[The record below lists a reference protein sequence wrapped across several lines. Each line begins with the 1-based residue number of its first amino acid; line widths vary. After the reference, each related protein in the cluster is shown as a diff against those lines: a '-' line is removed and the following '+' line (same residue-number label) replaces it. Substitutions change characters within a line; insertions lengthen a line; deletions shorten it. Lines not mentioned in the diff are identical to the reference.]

1 MPMLDVII
9 IGGSYAGI
17 AAALQLARARRNILV
32 IDAGERRNRF
42 VRASH
47 GFFGQDGRDPGAIA
61 AKGRAEVLAY
71 PTPTWREAYVNEVRR
86 GADGFVV
93 TAGGEAL
100 EARRV
105 ILATGVVDEL
115 PPVSG
120 LAPLWGKTVF
130 SCPYCDG
137 YERQLGRLGVLATSA
152 DSARFAVLVSEW
164 AAPGGMTLFLNG
176 APEPAGE
183 DLARLNA
190 RGIHIERADVVAA
203 GAGEQRPM
211 ELRLADGRATPLDG
225 LFLHARTKLKTNF
238 AEQLGCELEDGRL
251 GPMYKTDMMKE
262 TTVPG
267 VFACGDAALP
277 VPSVSFAVA
286 DGARAG
292 TSAHQS
298 LVFRP

>member
-1 MPMLDVII
+1 MFDVII

-17 AAALQLARARRNILV
+17 AAALQLARARRKILI
-32 IDAGERRNRF
+32 IDGGQRRNRF
-42 VRASH
+42 VTASH
-47 GFFGQDGRDPGAIA
+47 GFLGQDGQDPGAIA
-61 AKGRAEVLAY
+61 AKGKAEVLAY
-71 PTPTWREAYVNEVRR
+71 PTAEWREGYVSDARR
-86 GADGFVV
+86 EGDSFVV
-93 TAGGEAL
+93 RAGTEQL
-100 EARRV
+100 EARRI

-115 PPVSG
+115 PPIEG
-120 LAPLWGKTVF
+120 LAEQWGKSVF

-137 YERQLGRLGVLATSA
+137 YERQRGRLGVLATSA

-164 AAPGGMTLFLNG
+164 AARGGMTLFLNG
-176 APEPAGE
+176 LVEPEGE
-183 DLARLNA
+183 DLDRMNT
-190 RGIHIERADVVAA
+190 RDIRIERAAVVAA
-203 GAGEQRPM
+203 AHGKHSPL
-211 ELRLADGRATPLDG
+211 ELRLADGRAAALDG
-225 LFLHARTKLKTNF
+225 LFLHARTRLEARF
-238 AEQLGCELEDGRL
+238 AEQLGCAIEEGRL

-298 LVFRP
+298 LVFR